1 MATIDKGRRPAHS
14 RRHVNTKQNT
24 LDGVTVTAKSKKKKA
39 KGLSVDLKPRASAL
53 SAAGVAPKKE
63 TTDKKVKR
71 YEKAKAK
78 ASKSGKARHYRKA
91 NRKYKRL
98 TK

>member
-1 MATIDKGRRPAHS
+1 MAVHDKGSRPAHS

-24 LDGVTVTAKSKKKKA
+24 LDGVTVTAKNKKKKA
-39 KGLSVDLKPRASAL
+39 KGVVTHKAKISAPTAIA
-53 SAAGVAPKKE
+53 AAGAKK
-63 TTDKKVKR
+63 TTDKKVAK